1 MDRKATG
8 RQTLGIMEQ
17 GYYRY
22 EDRKVDISSDME
34 ASVRNSF
41 LITPQQAKEIA
52 LSNAPGASV
61 RKCEL
66 DYDDGIAVY
75 EIELRNGPIEY
86 EFEINA
92 SNGNI
97 LDLNIDHDD

>member
-1 MDRKATG
+1 MAELTRIGDI
-8 RQTLGIMEQ
+8 LGQQAPET
-17 GYYRY
+17 
-22 EDRKVDISSDME
+22 SSRRE
-34 ASVRNSF
+34 ALRDSGGFV
-41 LITPQQAKEIA
+41 TPQQAKEIA

>member
-1 MDRKATG
+1 MDRKATA
-8 RQTLGIMEQ
+8 RQTLAIMEQ
-17 GYYRY
+17 GAYQY
-22 EDRKVDISSDME
+22 EGRTIDLHSELEE
-34 ASVRNSF
+34 AVRSSF

-97 LDLNIDHDD
+97 LDLDIDHDD

>member
-1 MDRKATG
+1 MLFR
-8 RQTLGIMEQ
+8 
-17 GYYRY
+17 
-22 EDRKVDISSDME
+22 S
-34 ASVRNSF
+34 
-41 LITPQQAKEIA
+41 
-52 LSNAPGASV
+52 
-61 RKCEL
+61 L